1 MDTETSGFSK
11 LVFDFGW
18 TTITAKGE
26 ILGECSLNFLDVL
39 CVEKPYY
46 HNKIARYARDQ
57 RKGAHKVTTF
67 AVGRRLFN
75 LHISHLKS
83 AGYRVILCAYNAGF
97 DCRALNITTK
107 RMKLGNKFL
116 SQSVELLDIWGNWA
130 ISAPKAYTAPPTASG
145 KFYSTSAENV
155 YKFEMQMPEFV
166 EAHTAF
172 EDTKIEAQILLKILN
187 RKKRVKVVKNP
198 RDFDFRIWENF
209 TIEGNA

>member
-1 MDTETSGFSK
+1 MAQKNAYVVLDTETSIRDG

-97 DCRALNITTK
+97 DCRVLSSTSRRLIG
-107 RMKLGNKFL
+107 LDFL
-116 SQSVELLDIWGNWA
+116 RSKVELLDIWGNWA
-130 ISAPKAYTAPPTASG
+130 MSAPKNILLLPRQ
-145 KFYSTSAENV
+145 AENSC
-155 YKFEMQMPEFV
+155 P
-166 EAHTAF
+166 H
-172 EDTKIEAQILLKILN
+172 L
-187 RKKRVKVVKNP
+187 P
-198 RDFDFRIWENF
+198 RMFIVLR
-209 TIEGNA
+209 

>member
-1 MDTETSGFSK
+1 MALKNAYVVLDTETSIRDG

-75 LHISHLKS
+75 LHIQHLKS

-97 DCRALNITTK
+97 DCRVLSGTSRRLIG
-107 RMKLGNKFL
+107 LDFL
-116 SQSVELLDIWGNWA
+116 RSRVELLDIWGNWA
-130 ISAPKAYTAPPTASG
+130 MSAPKNILLLLQP
-145 KFYSTSAENV
+145 AENSC
-155 YKFEMQMPEFV
+155 P
-166 EAHTAF
+166 H
-172 EDTKIEAQILLKILN
+172 LLKMFIVL
-187 RKKRVKVVKNP
+187 R
-198 RDFDFRIWENF
+198 
-209 TIEGNA
+209 